1 MELVGY
7 DCRFMCVTCKRR
19 QHTSIQNGSTW
30 DCNAGFLKTALAMQA
45 NMHAKEEMLV
55 TGVWLATNV
64 PCKFSCL
71 QITFHPFS
79 EVVRV
84 QGFVRFSPWGFSATR
99 GTFSAL
105 GFCAMLSSPVTMNS
119 GRWTAGISP
128 ETIASC
134 FRNHRF
140 RNSNNKTTRGDNT
153 MNQWYHRH
161 TYVYINI
168 CIIHANTM

>member
-19 QHTSIQNGSTW
+19 QHTSIQNGSKW
-30 DCNAGFLKTALAMQA
+30 DSNAGFLKTALAMQA
-45 NMHAKEEMLV
+45 NMHAKEDMLV

-71 QITFHPFS
+71 HITFHPFS

-84 QGFVRFSPWGFSATR
+84 HC
-99 GTFSAL
+99 
-105 GFCAMLSSPVTMNS
+105 FCASPHEVSRLLVAPSPLWASVPCYRRLWPAS
-119 GRWTAGISP
+119 GQWTAGISP
-128 ETIASC
+128 ETIAS
-134 FRNHRF
+134 FLRNHRF

-153 MNQWYHRH
+153 MI
-161 TYVYINI
+161 YIHI
-168 CIIHANTM
+168 